1 MVLSSMPDSERVIAY
16 VDGFNLYYGLREKK
30 WKRYY
35 WLNIQALVESII
47 KPDQKLVT
55 TKYFTS
61 RIKAPEDKVKRQSAF
76 LEALGTLPCF
86 EISYGKYQFNPRTC
100 LHCGYED
107 LVPSE
112 KMSDV
117 NIATALMV
125 DAFRNHFDTALLIS
139 ADSDL
144 LAPITAIKQE
154 FPRKRVVVVFPPARH
169 SVDLENAADV
179 SFTLGRAKI
188 AHCLFPPE
196 VTKPDGFILRCPEE
210 WQ

>member
-1 MVLSSMPDSERVIAY
+1 MSSMQNTKRVIAY
-16 VDGFNLYYGLREKK
+16 VDGFNLYFGLREKK

-35 WLNIQALVESII
+35 WLNIQALIESII

-61 RIKAPEDKVKRQSAF
+61 RVKAPGDKVRRQSTF
-76 LEALGTLPCF
+76 LEALGTLADF
-86 EISYGKYQFNPRTC
+86 EIKYGKYQFNPRTC
-100 LHCGYED
+100 VHCGHED
-107 LVPSE
+107 QLPSE

-125 DAFRNHFDTALLIS
+125 DAFRNRFDTALLIS

-154 FPRKRVVVVFPPARH
+154 FPRKWVVVVFPPASH
-169 SVDLENAADV
+169 SVDLENVADV

-210 WQ
+210 WR